1 MTAAAVNTQATKSLP
16 LRSVWSYPYC
26 FHSPENVLCT
36 SFFAVHSSPSPVP
49 SDSCS
54 YEEANPFFIWAN
66 LSWCLHKVITVPDT
80 FSFSL
85 AHEEGPEV
93 ARPPVHLHGAGIAD
107 GDEEAV
113 SRLKEGG
120 TGLMQGEETRLLPP
134 RPAGTPGRF
143 HQQDGDG
150 VGTHLWATHHKI
162 NIYEHLTVI
171 CY

>member
-1 MTAAAVNTQATKSLP
+1 MS
-16 LRSVWSYPYC
+16 
-26 FHSPENVLCT
+26 FT
-36 SFFAVHSSPSPVP
+36 SFFAVHSSPVL
-49 SDSCS
+49 
-54 YEEANPFFIWAN
+54 YHQTAVHMKKQTLFFFIWVN
-66 LSWCLHKVITVPDT
+66 LSWCLYKFITVPDT

-113 SRLKEGG
+113 SRLEEGG

-150 VGTHLWATHHKI
+150 VGTHLWATYHKI

-171 CY
+171 CYYLYSDF